1 VTGTLVMTVG
11 AAHLTGAGDPAG
23 RRVTMGLLAEGLP
36 VASRQFV
43 DQDEPALE
51 AALRHALEAYPLVVV
66 LAGAGGAAGEIVRRT
81 LARVTGARLVLNERV
96 LHALEDAFRQRDRA
110 MPRRAER
117 LALLPQGA
125 MLWPVPAGE
134 PGWLLET
141 PGASVIVLPAGDTGL
156 GDVLDRYLLPYARE
170 RFAGKDAVLVRT
182 LRTIG
187 AAPADVEERLAA
199 FLGHEGE
206 AAVTCLP
213 VDDEVWVRIRARAAT
228 LALAAAALA
237 RVEVEVRAELGID
250 CYGADAETLEQ
261 VVGRLLLD
269 RKLTLA
275 VAESCTGGLV
285 GHRITNVPG
294 SSAYFERGV
303 MVYSNRAKQELL
315 GVPESVLSAHGAVS
329 GQCAEAMARGMA
341 GAAGTAC
348 ALAITGI
355 AGPDGGTPSKP
366 VGTVFIG
373 LTVLG
378 DTQSRKYRFLG
389 DRESVKWQSSQM
401 ALDMLRRSLIERTG
415 P

>member
-1 VTGTLVMTVG
+1 MTGTLVMTVG
-11 AAHLTGAGDPAG
+11 AAHLTGAVDPAG

-96 LHALEDAFRQRDRA
+96 LHALQDAFRQRDRA

-125 MLWPVPAGE
+125 TLWPVPAGE

-141 PGASVIVLPAGDTGL
+141 PTASVIVLPAGDAGL
-156 GDVLDRYLLPYARE
+156 GDVLDRHLLPYARE

-303 MVYSNRAKQELL
+303 MVYSNRAKQEML
-315 GVPESVLSAHGAVS
+315 GVPESVLRAHGAVS
-329 GQCAEAMARGMA
+329 GQCAEAMARAMA

-378 DTQSRKYRFLG
+378 DTQSRRYRFLG